1 MTGQNINPLALKSNL
16 EEGSEEWQLIQLL
29 VVQETQF
36 NTNFIL
42 LFLIIFIKNVST
54 HKKCC
59 FTFKSIVSIL
69 NLVTFCCCCCSFGWC
84 VFDKNKNKQHRY
96 HQNYEPHH
104 RLNWN
109 SLAVLSE
116 VLLDDIQSLGFLT
129 EVLDDDNGTA
139 ANLTGLALLV
149 DLAQTRPF
157 TQFLVRI
164 DTDQGNLMFV
174 TKGSNELL
182 VVGFV
187 KRLSQDTQRGLT
199 PGKTKIK

>member
-1 MTGQNINPLALKSNL
+1 M
-16 EEGSEEWQLIQLL
+16 
-29 VVQETQF
+29 
-36 NTNFIL
+36 
-42 LFLIIFIKNVST
+42 
-54 HKKCC
+54 
-59 FTFKSIVSIL
+59 
-69 NLVTFCCCCCSFGWC
+69 
-84 VFDKNKNKQHRY
+84 
-96 HQNYEPHH
+96 
-104 RLNWN
+104 
-109 SLAVLSE
+109 
-116 VLLDDIQSLGFLT
+116 LLDDIQSLGFLT
-129 EVLDDDNGTA
+129 EILDDDNGTA